1 MIFLAAITGNECDSS
16 ASGGRKVSRPLRV
29 AAGAADSP
37 PNTPPQPPDPSLPH
51 ERHLVYSAVTGQL
64 SVSG

>member
-16 ASGGRKVSRPLRV
+16 ASGGRKVFRPLRV

-37 PNTPPQPPDPSLPH
+37 PNTPPTPLSLPL
-51 ERHLVYSAVTGQL
+51 ERHLVYSAVTSQL

>member
-16 ASGGRKVSRPLRV
+16 ASGGRKVFRPLRV

-37 PNTPPQPPDPSLPH
+37 PNTPPDPSLPL